1 MEKQAEISKEKSNA
15 LALEQVKGT
24 VNQTELEDENGAI
37 VYSVEI
43 TNNKKEVTEVK
54 VDAVTGKIVK
64 VEKADA
70 SDSDSNQAEDT
81 ETADE

>member
-1 MEKQAEISKEKSNA
+1 MAKQAKISKEKSNA
-15 LALEQVKGT
+15 LALEQ
-24 VNQTELEDENGAI
+24 
-37 VYSVEI
+37 
-43 TNNKKEVTEVK
+43 VK

-81 ETADE
+81 ESADE